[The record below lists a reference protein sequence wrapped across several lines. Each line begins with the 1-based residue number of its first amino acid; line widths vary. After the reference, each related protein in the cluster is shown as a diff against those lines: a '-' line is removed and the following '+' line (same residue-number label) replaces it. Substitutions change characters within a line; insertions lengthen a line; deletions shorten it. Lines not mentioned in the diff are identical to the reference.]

1 MIERQSVVLVLG
13 ASSDIGREVIREIDD
28 GTSLILA
35 HYNRNLG
42 KLTQLQS
49 EVRSTIIPIQADL
62 LREQDVESM
71 LAQIAAVCAYPDKII
86 HLPAP
91 RMSYTRFKD
100 LTWTTFQN
108 EMHIELRSIV
118 LVLLRF
124 LPLMAKDG
132 AGKIVLVLSSVCYG
146 VPPKALAHYAATK
159 YALLGLMKALAAE
172 YADKHI
178 SINAVSPSMIDT
190 SFLSELP
197 EKLIELAAAAHP
209 LKRNASTTEIAPI
222 IRFLLSPDAGY
233 ITGAN
238 IPVTGGSVF

>member
-1 MIERQSVVLVLG
+1 MTERQSVVLVLG
-13 ASSDIGREVIREIDD
+13 ASSDIGCEVIRAIDD
-28 GTSLILA
+28 GTSLVLA
-35 HYNRNLG
+35 HYNRNLD
-42 KLTQLQS
+42 KLTRLQS
-49 EVRSTIIPIQADL
+49 EVRSTITPIQADL
-62 LREQDVESM
+62 SRDTDVEAM
-71 LAQIAAVCAYPDKII
+71 LARITGFCTCPQKIV

-100 LTWTTFQN
+100 TTWTTFQH
-108 EMHIELRSIV
+108 ELDIELRSIV
-118 LVLLRF
+118 LVLSKF

-132 AGKIVLVLSSVCYG
+132 VGKIVFMLSSVCHG
-146 VPPKALAHYAATK
+146 VPPKALAHYTTTK

-178 SINAVSPSMIDT
+178 SINAVSPSMTDT

-197 EKLIELAAAAHP
+197 GKLVELSAAAHP
-209 LKRNASTTEIAPI
+209 LKRNASTQDIAPVI
-222 IRFLLSPDAGY
+222 KFLLSPDADF

>member
-1 MIERQSVVLVLG
+1 MTEPGSVVLVLG
-13 ASSDIGREVIREIDD
+13 ASSDIGREVIRKIDD

-35 HYNRNLG
+35 HYNRNLD

-49 EVRSTIIPIQADL
+49 EVRSNIMPIQADL
-62 LREQDVESM
+62 SRDKDVEAM
-71 LAQIAAVCAYPDKII
+71 LARIADVCPYPQKIV

-100 LTWTTFQN
+100 ATWKTFQQ
-108 EMHIELRSIV
+108 EMDIELRSIV
-118 LVLLRF
+118 LVLSKF

-132 AGKIVLVLSSVCYG
+132 AGKIVFMLSSVCYG
-146 VPPKALAHYAATK
+146 VPPKALAHYTTTK

-172 YADKHI
+172 YADKRI

-190 SFLSELP
+190 AFLSELP
-197 EKLIELAAAAHP
+197 GKLIELSAAAHP
-209 LKRNASTTEIAPI
+209 LGRNGSTQDIAPI
-222 IRFLLSPDAGY
+222 IKFLLSPDADY

>member
-1 MIERQSVVLVLG
+1 MTERQPVVLILG

-28 GTSLILA
+28 GASLVLA

-42 KLTQLQS
+42 KLTDLQS
-49 EVRSTIIPIQADL
+49 EVRSTIMPIQADL
-62 LREQDVESM
+62 SRDEDVEAM
-71 LAQIAAVCAYPDKII
+71 LARIAGVCPYPQKIV

-91 RMSYTRFKD
+91 RMAYTRFKD
-100 LTWTTFQN
+100 ANWCTFQS
-108 EMHIELRSIV
+108 ELDIELRSIV
-118 LVLLRF
+118 MVLSRF

-132 AGKIVLVLSSVCYG
+132 VGKIVFVLSSVCSG
-146 VPPKALAHYAATK
+146 VPPKALAHYTTTK

-178 SINAVSPSMIDT
+178 SINAVSPSMVDT

-197 EKLIELAAAAHP
+197 AKLIELSAAAHP
-209 LKRNASTTEIAPI
+209 LKRNASTRDIAPTI
-222 IRFLLSPDAGY
+222 KFLLSPSADY
-233 ITGAN
+233 ISGAN